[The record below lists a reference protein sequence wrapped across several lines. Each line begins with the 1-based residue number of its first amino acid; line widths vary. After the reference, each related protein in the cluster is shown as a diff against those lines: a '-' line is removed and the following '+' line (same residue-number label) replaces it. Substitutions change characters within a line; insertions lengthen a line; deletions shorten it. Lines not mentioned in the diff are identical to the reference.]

1 MVFQRGTGQLST
13 MGSQLVPTPSW
24 KEEVNRRLAAH
35 KSRRGSLE
43 SEPTPAGTGAS
54 AAKKAA
60 SEAAARVAARYAK
73 APTYSEMQAAEAR
86 AALRA
91 AEVAT
96 RAALEAQVVAQAALD
111 QLQHLHETDE
121 APRTPERPAPS
132 ESISSPTPPSEQ
144 QSRQPLAVRWDADLP
159 EPRSVE
165 LRRASLGPR
174 APESQPNHQR
184 RSEHSA
190 YSGAE
195 ESVVS
200 VQEVPAAQPIPANLI
215 EFPRELVATRR
226 MRPRLTGSRHD
237 ALSEMFGQLSI
248 FEVDPDAISTE
259 PPHVEET
266 PDAIDQHWVGA
277 EWSGIQLGDLHDEP
291 EAQSAQSLDAAAALY
306 VAPFTVRLLANVVDL
321 SLIAAAVTAAAA
333 WFARTHAHLPGLR
346 ATEIG
351 LAAALLLA
359 AALYYGLSLGL
370 AAATPGMKF
379 AGIALCTFEGECP
392 TAAQIRARCGIMF
405 LSLLPFGLGA
415 AWALFDDDHLCWHN
429 RTSRLYLRECQRSC
443 DDASQAV

>member
-1 MVFQRGTGQLST
+1 
-13 MGSQLVPTPSW
+13 MGSQLVSTPPW

-43 SEPTPAGTGAS
+43 SEPAPAGTGAS
-54 AAKKAA
+54 SARKAA

-96 RAALEAQVVAQAALD
+96 RAALEAQVVARAALD
-111 QLQHLHETDE
+111 QLQHLHETEE
-121 APRTPERPAPS
+121 APRAPDRS
-132 ESISSPTPPSEQ
+132 APPVSIAAPPPRDELQ
-144 QSRQPLAVRWDADLP
+144 NRQPLAVRWDADLP

-174 APESQPNHQR
+174 APESQSNHHR
-184 RSEHSA
+184 ESDGSSN
-190 YSGAE
+190 SGAE
-195 ESVVS
+195 ESVVT

-266 PDAIDQHWVGA
+266 PGAIEQPWAGA
-277 EWSGIQLGDLHDEP
+277 EWSGIQLDDLQDEP
-291 EAQSAQSLDAAAALY
+291 EAQSAQSLDADATLY
-306 VAPFTVRLLANVVDL
+306 IAPFPVRLLANVVDL
-321 SLIAAAVTAAAA
+321 SLIAGAVTAAVA
-333 WFARTHAHLPGLR
+333 WFARTQTHLPGLR
-346 ATEIG
+346 PTELV

-359 AALYYGLSLGL
+359 AVLYYALSLAI

-379 AGIALCTFEGECP
+379 AGIALCSFEGECP

-443 DDASQAV
+443 DDASQVV